1 MLLDI
6 PAECFERLIDGVG
19 ASSRTHTVLMNSVVV
34 YDRQTSMPRRII
46 KILCDKSE
54 LDMVLE
60 AAKIFCPEALAE
72 IESSVKISQDP

>member
-6 PAECFERLIDGVG
+6 PAECFERLIDGVD